1 MAGDRTRIDCLEGNH
16 ADHYTTIA
24 GLQEKWLNVYSC
36 HNSFSPFILFYSR
49 DASGDLPTTLRRPVS
64 LKTSTLS
71 INYLKSTLRHW
82 KFN

>member
-24 GLQEKWLNVYSC
+24 VHYKHLVTIYPR
-36 HNSFSPFILFYSR
+36 HFTFILFYSLA
-49 DASGDLPTTLRRPVS
+49 ASGDLPTTLRRPVS